1 MINYKNADKK
11 QLKNEFIRL
20 SEKVSYKP
28 TIGISD
34 IFNHLPPVLNPDEV
48 PLAVSSAVMGMKAW
62 IVVITDFRIILL
74 HKSTALFSK
83 KIETS
88 SINYENITSIDSSSN
103 LAGGTI
109 TISTPG
115 TIYEIKKLQ
124 KDTVQPLVNI
134 ISTAKADLSSSK
146 ERKVETQ
153 QNISADNDIINKLE
167 RLAELKEKGI
177 LTEDEFQSQK
187 LKLLSK

>member
-1 MINYKNADKK
+1 
-11 QLKNEFIRL
+11 
-20 SEKVSYKP
+20 
-28 TIGISD
+28 
-34 IFNHLPPVLNPDEV
+34 
-48 PLAVSSAVMGMKAW
+48 
-62 IVVITDFRIILL
+62 
-74 HKSTALFSK
+74 
-83 KIETS
+83 
-88 SINYENITSIDSSSN
+88 
-103 LAGGTI
+103 
-109 TISTPG
+109 G